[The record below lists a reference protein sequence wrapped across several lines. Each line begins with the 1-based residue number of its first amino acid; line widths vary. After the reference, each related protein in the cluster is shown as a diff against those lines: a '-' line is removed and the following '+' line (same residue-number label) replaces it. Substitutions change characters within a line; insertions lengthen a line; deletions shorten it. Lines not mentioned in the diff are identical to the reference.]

1 MVRSL
6 RAPNSPNPGSKT
18 TNFSQVL
25 IVLALGLLLTAGF
38 STPVHAQGSLA
49 LGSVQHVTALL
60 SCPGSGWFVTH
71 CSTAT
76 IANCANVKDMGFTF
90 GYIYPTAPY
99 RGTIV
104 FLTGGD
110 GTIPATDPGAELTYA
125 GDYFNAGYEIVQI
138 AWNYGWELTDVPG
151 VPGPPPAPNIQ
162 YAACRPATFL
172 QYVHDNYFTRTLQT
186 GMCAQGGSAASA
198 AIAYS
203 LAYYGLGSALDKVEL
218 LAGPP
223 LSDIKQGCKVP
234 FALEVEVCGQNMDNQ
249 FGCRL
254 GPFGSTWSKD
264 PGYITPAVNGVSSWT
279 ADSTCRGSSNTSPSS
294 NLAWYKAS
302 IVDDGTNGPTFSYP
316 HTAMGAFLC
325 RTLQSEKT
333 ECSGSHFDQMH
344 CANNTSEQGQ
354 IFYAA
359 ITANNVHPLQY
370 YAIYAVDKCLGPE
383 GVSDNS
389 TSVVPGFTALSNPT
403 GFAAI
408 EWDMINDLVN
418 GCVNHH

>member
-151 VPGPPPAPNIQ
+151 VPGPPPLL
-162 YAACRPATFL
+162 TFNML
-172 QYVHDNYFTRTLQT
+172 LAVQPLSFNTFTTT
-186 GMCAQGGSAASA
+186 T
-198 AIAYS
+198 S
-203 LAYYGLGSALDKVEL
+203 LAHCKPACVRRAEAQPPQPL
-218 LAGPP
+218 LTPWLTTASGRRLTRSNSWPAP
-223 LSDIKQGCKVP
+223 RSPTLS
-234 FALEVEVCGQNMDNQ
+234 
-249 FGCRL
+249 
-254 GPFGSTWSKD
+254 
-264 PGYITPAVNGVSSWT
+264 
-279 ADSTCRGSSNTSPSS
+279 RGAKY
-294 NLAWYKAS
+294 L
-302 IVDDGTNGPTFSYP
+302 
-316 HTAMGAFLC
+316 
-325 RTLQSEKT
+325 
-333 ECSGSHFDQMH
+333 SH
-344 CANNTSEQGQ
+344 
-354 IFYAA
+354 
-359 ITANNVHPLQY
+359 
-370 YAIYAVDKCLGPE
+370 
-383 GVSDNS
+383 
-389 TSVVPGFTALSNPT
+389 
-403 GFAAI
+403 
-408 EWDMINDLVN
+408 
-418 GCVNHH
+418 